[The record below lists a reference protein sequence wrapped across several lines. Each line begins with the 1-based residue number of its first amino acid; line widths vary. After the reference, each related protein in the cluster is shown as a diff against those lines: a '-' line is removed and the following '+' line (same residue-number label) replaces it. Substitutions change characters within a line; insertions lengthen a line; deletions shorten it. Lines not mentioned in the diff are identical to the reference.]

1 MLWLLLFMTA
11 TPFYGPN
18 IIVILESELVN
29 KNGLVQ
35 GEGDRVIIV
44 RYIMDLFHVL
54 GHWQLFFSSC
64 KIDYFA
70 AGATLPAPSWK
81 VPQK

>member
-1 MLWLLLFMTA
+1 MILAILFMTT

-18 IIVILESELVN
+18 TIVISESELVN

-54 GHWQLFFSSC
+54 GHWQHFFHLA
-64 KIDYFA
+64 K
-70 AGATLPAPSWK
+70 
-81 VPQK
+81 